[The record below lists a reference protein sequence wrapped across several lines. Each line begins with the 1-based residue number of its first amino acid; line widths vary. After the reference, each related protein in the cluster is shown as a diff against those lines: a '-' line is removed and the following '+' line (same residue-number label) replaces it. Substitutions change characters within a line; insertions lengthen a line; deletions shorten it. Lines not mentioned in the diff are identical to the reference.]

1 MLQNILTPERIGRVT
16 ARIHIYSAYFSILYF
31 FEIMYLMVLLFFVTG
46 SGPALVAGAVLAPLL
61 SYHIIMLYYGN
72 ALHRKI
78 QLYLM
83 DLHLALSVAS
93 IARALFWNT
102 DATAIFVSF
111 LFIRMILILGEPVLI
126 YFLTDR
132 TVIDQFQ

>member
-1 MLQNILTPERIGRVT
+1 MLQNIMTPEIMGRVT
-16 ARIHIYSAYFSILYF
+16 ARIHIYTAYFSILYF
-31 FEIMYLMVLLFFVTG
+31 FEIMYLMVLLFFVAG
-46 SGPALVAGAVLAPLL
+46 SGSALVAGAVLAPLL

-72 ALHRKI
+72 ARHRKV

-93 IARALFWNT
+93 IARALFWNSGT
-102 DATAIFVSF
+102 TAVFMSF
-111 LFIRMILILGEPVLI
+111 LFIRMLLMLGEPILI